1 MRKRFKSRRGNAMV
15 EFAVAVP
22 LMATAFASC
31 FQFGYYFYIYNR
43 LESAVRAGARY
54 ASLRSYD
61 SSTSTPASD
70 FTTAIDNMVVYASPS
85 GGTTP
90 VVPGLS
96 TSNVNLTVTMNNS
109 TPNLMQVSISGYQIN
124 GIFGTWTL
132 SSKPVAAFRYSGRFA
147 PGS

>member
-1 MRKRFKSRRGNAMV
+1 MRKRFGSRRGNAMV
-15 EFAVAVP
+15 EFALAAPMLAVCF
-22 LMATAFASC
+22 TSC
-31 FQFGYYFYIYNR
+31 FQFGYYFYIYDR

-61 SSTSTPASD
+61 SSTSTPAND
-70 FTTAIDNMVVYASPS
+70 FTTAVNNMVVYGSPS

-90 VVPGLS
+90 VVSGLS

-109 TPNLMQVSISGYQIN
+109 TPNLMQVSISGYRID
-124 GIFGTWTL
+124 GIFGTWNL
-132 SSKPVAAFRYSGRFA
+132 GGKPVAIFRYEGRFA